1 MKTGAESRS
10 RETKLNTKPFQSR
23 FNSIQTR
30 TSPRKY
36 KTKKSEEVIEID
48 SEDEQKQDTFF
59 DAEQEIESNSAKK
72 RRLIRRDS
80 EDKETCLPELK
91 MNRRKTTSSPVNPN
105 YFKATKQL
113 EEEEEEEEKEE
124 EQKEEEGVL
133 KKTFQRATQLFKT
146 IIPSVQD
153 PDYKPTKT
161 TDEQP
166 SVSTTV
172 KLPYDPIDDYE
183 LIVTG
188 ADEHLLTY
196 PFRGKKSVT
205 VYERDLD
212 RLKDETY
219 LNDTLLDVFPKIWSD
234 EYPEA
239 NIYTFSSFFYTK
251 LAGQTMDYDTVK
263 RWTSHVDIFK
273 KKFLIIPIAQ
283 HNHWFVLVVVNPG
296 YCIRGP
302 KGTDYHSEEEE
313 QENLSE
319 SKTKKRSILPGTPL
333 DRNRPYILTLDPL
346 NLNKHS
352 VAKVISQYLK
362 KEALTKLNI
371 DASDFLDPEIVMASC
386 PGQKNFT
393 DCGVFCLHYMKNL
406 YQFPEAMMDTLYQN
420 TDNGDAWDRDHS
432 LPGFRCHLKRMLKRK
447 IKEYREYLLSH
458 LDDQS

>member
-1 MKTGAESRS
+1 MRNALDHKRRDRQQDIPNLGTARSLSRRRLRSAGNPIPVPSNNMGLSLSVSVPTTKLSDRMKTGAESRS

-30 TSPRKY
+30 TSPRKH

-91 MNRRKTTSSPVNPN
+91 MNRRKTTSSP
-105 YFKATKQL
+105 
-113 EEEEEEEEKEE
+113 
-124 EQKEEEGVL
+124 EEEGVL
-133 KKTFQRATQLFKT
+133 KKTFQRATRLFKT

-239 NIYTFSSFFYTK
+239 NIYTF
-251 LAGQTMDYDTVK
+251 
-263 RWTSHVDIFK
+263 
-273 KKFLIIPIAQ
+273 
-283 HNHWFVLVVVNPG
+283 
-296 YCIRGP
+296 
-302 KGTDYHSEEEE
+302 
-313 QENLSE
+313 
-319 SKTKKRSILPGTPL
+319 
-333 DRNRPYILTLDPL
+333 
-346 NLNKHS
+346 
-352 VAKVISQYLK
+352 
-362 KEALTKLNI
+362 
-371 DASDFLDPEIVMASC
+371 
-386 PGQKNFT
+386 
-393 DCGVFCLHYMKNL
+393 
-406 YQFPEAMMDTLYQN
+406 
-420 TDNGDAWDRDHS
+420 
-432 LPGFRCHLKRMLKRK
+432 
-447 IKEYREYLLSH
+447 
-458 LDDQS
+458 